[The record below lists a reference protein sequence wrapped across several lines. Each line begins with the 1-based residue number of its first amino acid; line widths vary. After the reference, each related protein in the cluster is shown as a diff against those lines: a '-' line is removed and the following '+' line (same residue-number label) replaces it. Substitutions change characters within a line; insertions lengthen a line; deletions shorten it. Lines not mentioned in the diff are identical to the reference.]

1 MYLSVAANYEIRRML
16 KEHVDSV
23 SVIQSRALSVSESV
37 NLNLLLR
44 KLYPRRFEI
53 ASKVRNLE
61 LLAEIYRQVSGKVS
75 GNRSSLRMARS
86 EVKRRIFQILG
97 IRFGVS
103 EVTLPPV
110 VVEGEVR
117 LFPFFGE
124 GAMRDAMTHE
134 HKFYGKIAR
143 ATVGDC
149 ARLYQLGIVLAE
161 QGLPCVITT
170 SPEFYSLWVG
180 LRSPVYAV
188 FLKDGIG
195 AMRRALALHSVL
207 CRFKQAKFAVY

>member
-37 NLNLLLR
+37 NLNVLLR

-61 LLAEIYRQVSGKVS
+61 LLAEIYRQVS

-103 EVTLPPV
+103 EVQLPPMV
-110 VVEGEVR
+110 LESEVQ
-117 LFPFFGE
+117 LFPFLSEGE
-124 GAMRDAMTHE
+124 MREAMMHQ
-134 HKFYGKIAR
+134 HKYYGKIIQAM
-143 ATVGDC
+143 VGDC
-149 ARLYQLGIVLAE
+149 SKLYQLGIVLAE

-170 SPEFYSLWVG
+170 SEEFYSLWVG